1 MEIILLGIYSFFVW
15 LIFFKFKLLPWNIT
29 SQVIVV
35 TIPII
40 ALSALMLCLNI
51 FAPVTGDVRAIN
63 YVVQVV
69 PRVTGR
75 VIEVPVEPNRPV
87 KKGDVLFKIDPTPF
101 QLEVDR
107 IKAQLDFSR
116 TRLKQSEDLAAA
128 GAGSRFD
135 IDQYQTDIRQL
146 EAQLDSAKWNLEQ
159 TVFYA
164 PANGRVI
171 NLQLR
176 VGSYA
181 AQLPMVP
188 SMTFVEDEQWV
199 IAMYK
204 QNELHQVAPGNEAE
218 ISMKMYPG
226 RIIKCKVDSVVWA
239 SGEGQLPLGGR
250 IPEAGAVA
258 KSQGRIAVKLKPDAK
273 DADVFL
279 SAGAAGRGAI
289 YTDSGK
295 PIHIVRKII
304 LRVQGKMDWLVVKHV
319 PSGHH

>member
-1 MEIILLGIYSFFVW
+1 MEILLLGIYSFFVW
-15 LIFFKFKLLPWNIT
+15 LIFIKFKLLPWNIT

-35 TIPII
+35 TIPIV

-51 FAPVTGDVRAIN
+51 FAPVTGDIRTIN

-75 VIEVPVEPNRPV
+75 VIEVPVEANRPV
-87 KKGDVLFKIDPTPF
+87 KKGDILFKIDPKPF
-101 QLEVDR
+101 ELEVNR
-107 IKAQLDFSR
+107 ITAQIDFAR
-116 TRLKQSEDLAAA
+116 TRLKQSEELAAT

-135 IDQYQTDIRQL
+135 VEKYETDIRQL
-146 EAQLDSAKWNLEQ
+146 EAQLDTAKWNLEQ

-188 SMTFVEDEQWV
+188 SMTFVEDEQW
-199 IAMYK
+199 IIGMFN
-204 QNELHQVAPGNEAE
+204 QNELHQVAPGNKAE

-226 RIIKCKVDSVVWA
+226 RIIKCEVDSIVWA
-239 SGEGQLPLGGR
+239 TGEGQLPLGGR
-250 IPEAGAVA
+250 LPDTGAA
-258 KSQGRIAVKLKPDAK
+258 PTPPGRIAVKFKLDGK
-273 DADVFL
+273 DEGTFL
-279 SAGAAGRGAI
+279 SAGARGRGAI

-295 PIHIVRKII
+295 MIHILRMVI
-304 LRVQGKMDWLVVKHV
+304 LRVQSKFDWLIIKHV
-319 PSGHH
+319 PGGH